1 MDDNYKLIKK
11 LQAVSSKGRPN
22 KSDPLKELSPTKKK
36 AQAILKAQEL
46 MAQKTRLECLLSQQF
61 IGKYGSKKINSS
73 INDVI
78 IKAVKEYTQN
88 NDTVQPESLENL
100 ESKISYLTDKIK
112 NEIIKE
118 KDRRISDIN
127 IKEHLNSDIYNKKV
141 HNTYQEENSINID
154 SKNWSILNTVM
165 AVTDSE
171 NERKKQEQ
179 LRLKK
184 IKFKID
190 LDCQKAE
197 VDKRKSAEKKEGF
210 IYAEYNKA

>member
-1 MDDNYKLIKK
+1 VI
-11 LQAVSSKGRPN
+11 V
-22 KSDPLKELSPTKKK
+22 
-36 AQAILKAQEL
+36 
-46 MAQKTRLECLLSQQF
+46 KT
-61 IGKYGSKKINSS
+61 
-73 INDVI
+73 
-78 IKAVKEYTQN
+78 VKEYTQN

-100 ESKISYLTDKIK
+100 ESKISYLTEKMK
-112 NEIIKE
+112 NEIIRE

-127 IKEHLNSDIYNKKV
+127 IKEHLNSDIYNKKI

-165 AVTDSE
+165 AVTDLE
-171 NERKKQEQ
+171 NERRKQEE

-184 IKFKID
+184 MKFKID
-190 LDCQKAE
+190 LDSQKAE